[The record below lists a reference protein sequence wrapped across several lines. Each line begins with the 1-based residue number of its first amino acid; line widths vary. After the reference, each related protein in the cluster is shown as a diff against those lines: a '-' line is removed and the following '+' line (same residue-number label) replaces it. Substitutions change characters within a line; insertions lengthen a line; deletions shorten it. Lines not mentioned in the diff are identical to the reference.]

1 MLPVS
6 DDHEIYWE
14 ASGNPNGKPLLYL
27 HGGPGGGLK
36 DGYRRRFDP
45 EKYLIIGLDQ
55 RGCGRSRPLATPDT
69 LAANTTQHLIADIE
83 ALRDHLGVQ
92 RWLVCGGSWGTTLA
106 LAYAQTY
113 PERVTEMVLVA
124 TTTGTPDEVEWI
136 TETVGCLFPKEWDA
150 FRKASHAQPGEPLV
164 DAYYKML
171 TDPDEQVRIQAA
183 KDWMAWEDAHVSMGS
198 TYSPKEYDP
207 GWRQVFATL
216 VTHYWANDCFL
227 PPDAIFDGM
236 PELHGIPGVLI
247 QGKLDVS
254 GPAAIAWELHKA
266 WPGSRFILV
275 DDEGHG
281 GAKMTD
287 AMMAAVAEFA
297 EVGRD

>member
-14 ASGNPNGKPLLYL
+14 ASGNPDGKPMLYL

-55 RGCGRSRPLATPDT
+55 RGCGRSRPLAAPDT

-136 TETVGCLFPKEWDA
+136 TE
-150 FRKASHAQPGEPLV
+150 
-164 DAYYKML
+164 
-171 TDPDEQVRIQAA
+171 
-183 KDWMAWEDAHVSMGS
+183 
-198 TYSPKEYDP
+198 
-207 GWRQVFATL
+207 
-216 VTHYWANDCFL
+216 
-227 PPDAIFDGM
+227 
-236 PELHGIPGVLI
+236 
-247 QGKLDVS
+247 
-254 GPAAIAWELHKA
+254 
-266 WPGSRFILV
+266 
-275 DDEGHG
+275 
-281 GAKMTD
+281 
-287 AMMAAVAEFA
+287 
-297 EVGRD
+297 